1 MKIGSTDPEKE
12 REKGRTSS
20 LGLSESWSCSWHG
33 STVTMIIG
41 KSRRSWGKETT
52 PRLVYSRR
60 VVKEQESAP
69 LDAGIRDTHY
79 HLGLVLSG

>member
-1 MKIGSTDPEKE
+1 MFLVVTVENVN
-12 REKGRTSS
+12 
-20 LGLSESWSCSWHG
+20 LCSWHG

-52 PRLVYSRR
+52 PRLVCSRR